1 MSTAT
6 SLVELQ
12 YGSTQNQN
20 IQNRGKHW
28 VRGTAVIPSGFTN
41 CTVTNIPLLSP
52 GSIVRVLQQASG
64 GGTAKLIN
72 LKALNQNGNVGIIYI
87 GTENGSAVSGDTP
100 FMFEVEH
107 F

>member
-6 SLVELQ
+6 SLNYVQ

-28 VRGTAVIPSGFTN
+28 VRGTAKIPSGFTN
-41 CTVTNIPLLSP
+41 CTITNIPLLSP

-64 GGTAKLIN
+64 GGTAKLIY
-72 LKALNQNGNVGIIYI
+72 LKALSQYGDIGVIYI
-87 GTENGSAVSGDTP
+87 GTENGSTVGGDTA